1 MAVPLEG
8 HVTAAEAAFTLG
20 VPASMLGYMA
30 RHGPCWVQF
39 GRGPFYP
46 RRALMAR
53 LKEAGIGTIRRQ
65 MKRRT
70 SPVASP
76 AVWCHLIR
84 RMLDPTVKSTAP
96 GEEVKP

>member
-8 HVTAAEAAFTLG
+8 HVTAAEAAFTLR
-20 VPASMLGYMA
+20 VSASTLGMA
-30 RHGPCWVQF
+30 AARAGCVRAGTFLYAAGADGAAEGSGHRH
-39 GRGPFYP
+39 
-46 RRALMAR
+46 
-53 LKEAGIGTIRRQ
+53 IRRQ

-84 RMLDPTVKSTAP
+84 RMLDRQ
-96 GEEVKP
+96 

>member
-8 HVTAAEAAFTLG
+8 HVTAAEAAFTL
-20 VPASMLGYMA
+20 PRLGEHA
-30 RHGPCWVQF
+30 WLHGETWLRAGLGAVRTGTFLSAAGADGAAQGSGHRH
-39 GRGPFYP
+39 
-46 RRALMAR
+46 
-53 LKEAGIGTIRRQ
+53 IRRQ

-84 RMLDPTVKSTAP
+84 RMLDRQ
-96 GEEVKP
+96 